1 MRLLLFLTILIG
13 LASPAGATSL
23 DDPDSMS
30 SDAGL
35 RWIKEYRTK
44 PDPQSVP
51 RLYKTLSERGTFISP
66 ESSGV
71 YTGFLAG
78 VIGSNP
84 RTAKSLITK
93 MLPMTFEDQWILIR
107 AVAYSGHPRWEE
119 LMLYLIDEFPDRLL
133 LIEHYLNGT
142 LPTLEN
148 VPLEPKRATTMEK
161 VRRIFKRETYVGG
174 GEEKDEPIT
183 FATHPELID
192 IHWGIYFATGESEP
206 IARIVELLPW
216 AKERDDVDKL
226 TAGGMAKFTL
236 AANASRDVETLR
248 LLKGISHDQPKKVR
262 RVLEDV
268 IEAAETADAGRI
280 RKDALAVVSE
290 LRLKGPGSKR
300 EIALW
305 GKVGQTALSLGCLGA
320 AVTGQ
325 VEFGLPCVL
334 GGALSS
340 AALNYLASPEDG

>member
-1 MRLLLFLTILIG
+1 
-13 LASPAGATSL
+13 
-23 DDPDSMS
+23 
-30 SDAGL
+30 
-35 RWIKEYRTK
+35 
-44 PDPQSVP
+44 
-51 RLYKTLSERGTFISP
+51 
-66 ESSGV
+66 
-71 YTGFLAG
+71 
-78 VIGSNP
+78 
-84 RTAKSLITK
+84 
-93 MLPMTFEDQWILIR
+93 
-107 AVAYSGHPRWEE
+107 
-119 LMLYLIDEFPDRLL
+119 MLYLIDEFPDRLL